1 MHIPPLLLL
10 IHPRFA
16 QIAFFSQGELEG
28 AKPASNQAE
37 CRAKPCRAR
46 RALRKAHIF
55 VPLCGTKITAFFRLS
70 GKAAGF
76 FDSLKG
82 GICKMHVPP
91 LLLFSVQFSIMLAA
105 NRAASSAM
113 WGSFTRLPRSLAVS
127 SRQKWGGRKKD
138 LFMFSA
144 EISCRA
150 SRSPPE

>member
-16 QIAFFSQGELEG
+16 QIAFFSQGEFEG
-28 AKPASNQAE
+28 AKPASNQTE

-76 FDSLKG
+76 FRQPEGRD
-82 GICKMHVPP
+82 MHFAYPALAVFP
-91 LLLFSVQFSIMLAA
+91 VQFSIMLAA